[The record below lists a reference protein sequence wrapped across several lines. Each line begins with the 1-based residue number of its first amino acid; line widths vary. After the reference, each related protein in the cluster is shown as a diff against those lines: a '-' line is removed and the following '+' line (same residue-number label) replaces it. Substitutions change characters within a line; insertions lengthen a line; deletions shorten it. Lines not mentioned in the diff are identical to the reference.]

1 MKLIIILAILTLTAC
16 ASGGDDA
23 FFKKL
28 TPEVGRELNR

>member
-1 MKLIIILAILTLTAC
+1 MKLIIIFVLLTLTAC
-16 ASGGDDA
+16 ASGGDNV

>member
-1 MKLIIILAILTLTAC
+1 MKIIIIFALLMLTAC
-16 ASGGDDA
+16 SSGGDNA